1 MNKLQ
6 QEKTKLNL
14 PSKKMHQEKYV
25 LKMKAQGCF
34 FPNMKFIAPS
44 IHVIHFVTAFYKIS

>member
-25 LKMKAQGCF
+25 FKMKAQGCF